1 MIDRSLNYGRHH
13 IKRFLKAA
21 APLETVLDIGAG
33 LGADLEAAREVS
45 PNARLV
51 ALEVYKPYID
61 ILESKGIETV
71 QFDLEREAFP
81 FPDGSLDVVI
91 ANQIIEHVKE
101 IFWIFHQVSRTLKV
115 GGRFVIG
122 VPNLAS
128 FHCRMM
134 LLSGLHPTIIKA
146 ASAHVRGWTKRD
158 LLRFVNAC
166 APGVY
171 EQRGFGGGN
180 FYPLPPVL
188 AKPMATILP
197 NMAWA
202 VFLSLEKVKEYDG
215 GFLKFPVEK
224 QLETSFFV
232 G

>member
-1 MIDRSLNYGRHH
+1 M
-13 IKRFLKAA
+13 
-21 APLETVLDIGAG
+21 
-33 LGADLEAAREVS
+33 
-45 PNARLV
+45 
-51 ALEVYKPYID
+51 
-61 ILESKGIETV
+61 
-71 QFDLEREAFP
+71 
-81 FPDGSLDVVI
+81 
-91 ANQIIEHVKE
+91 
-101 IFWIFHQVSRTLKV
+101 SRTLKV